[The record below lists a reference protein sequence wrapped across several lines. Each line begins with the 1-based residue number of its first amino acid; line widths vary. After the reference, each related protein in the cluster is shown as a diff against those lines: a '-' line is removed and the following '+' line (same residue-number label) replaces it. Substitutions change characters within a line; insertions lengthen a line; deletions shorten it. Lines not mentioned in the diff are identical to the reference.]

1 MLLKKITRG
10 LLVSICVLIAVMWV
24 YAFGF
29 APRESFNKI
38 NDTAWQARA
47 QAHCKTAEDQR
58 FSIEDLTPM
67 KADDPAA
74 LATKAKLVETA
85 TDYLEKAINLIA
97 SDKPSDAKGQELVPE
112 WIADYRIYIADRRA
126 FIVALRNAT
135 TRPYFAETDI
145 EGVPV
150 SERISKFA
158 RENNMKTCQTPY
170 DLSV

>member
-1 MLLKKITRG
+1 
-10 LLVSICVLIAVMWV
+10 
-24 YAFGF
+24 
-29 APRESFNKI
+29 
-38 NDTAWQARA
+38 
-47 QAHCKTAEDQR
+47 
-58 FSIEDLTPM
+58 M
-67 KADDPAA
+67 KADNLAA
-74 LATKAKLVETA
+74 LASKAKLVETA
-85 TDYLEKAINLIA
+85 TDFLENAINLIA

>member
-1 MLLKKITRG
+1 VLLKKITRAF
-10 LLVSICVLIAVMWV
+10 LISVCVLIAVMWV

-38 NDTAWQARA
+38 NDEAWQTRA
-47 QAHCKTAEDQR
+47 QTHCKKAEDQR
-58 FSIEDLTPM
+58 FSLQDLTPM

-74 LATKAKLVETA
+74 LATKANLVEQA
-85 TDYLEKAINLIA
+85 TDTLEAAINLIA
-97 SDKPSDAKGQELVPE
+97 SDTPSDAKGQELVPR

-126 FIVALRNAT
+126 FIVDLRNAK
-135 TRPYFAETDI
+135 TRPYFAETEV